1 VSENVESVTGVEPEV
16 LFEMRCFTDLLIRS
30 DKKEFATR
38 VRGMQHQGNTARTNL
53 DVFSLS
59 LTSLTGAPLECF
71 IAMHWN
77 AESNLVI
84 CEFELK
90 KDVFNP
96 RHPPEDGLPDEP
108 VNVIE
113 GEASEE
119 DRLRSKTSQSKPLH
133 AVQVAREA
141 SRQIGSME
149 LFHVLCEIQ
158 TQLAAATILPELLDI
173 IVGLVYELTSFHR
186 VMVYQFDE

>member
-1 VSENVESVTGVEPEV
+1 MENEFGQFLVRVVSENVKSVTGVEPEA
-16 LFEMRCFTDLLIRS
+16 LFEMRCFTDLLIQN
-30 DKKEFATR
+30 DKKEFA
-38 VRGMQHQGNTARTNL
+38 TNL

-90 KDVFNP
+90 RDVFNP

-108 VNVIE
+108 VNAIE

-141 SRQIGSME
+141 SRQIDSME

-158 TQLAAATILPELLDI
+158 TQLASAATLPELLDI
-173 IVGLVYELTSFHR
+173 TVGLVYELTSFHR